1 MARAEVDELDRSIIR
16 ILQRN
21 GRTSNTEVAR
31 ALDVTETTVRKRIAR
46 LIEEDLVNVGAIPTP
61 AAVGMTMSAILGISV
76 QLPHL
81 HDVADRMVA
90 YPEVRYVGMSTGRYD
105 VIVEA
110 FFHDQEHL
118 LEFVSKHLGGLPGVT
133 GVETSLILKVAKFSY
148 EWEIP

>member
-1 MARAEVDELDRSIIR
+1 MARAEVDELDRRIIR

-21 GRTSNTEVAR
+21 GRTSNTDVAR

-46 LIEEDLVNVGAIPTP
+46 LIEEDLVNVVAVPTP
-61 AAVGMTMSAILGISV
+61 TAVGMTVSAILGISV
-76 QLPHL
+76 RLPHL
-81 HDVADRMVA
+81 HEVADRMVA

-118 LEFVSKHLGGLPGVT
+118 LDFVSKQLGGLPGVT